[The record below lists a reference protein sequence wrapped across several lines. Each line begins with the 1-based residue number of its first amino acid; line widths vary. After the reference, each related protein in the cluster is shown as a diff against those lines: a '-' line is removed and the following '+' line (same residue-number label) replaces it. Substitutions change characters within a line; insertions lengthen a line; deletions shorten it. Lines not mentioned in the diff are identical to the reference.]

1 MRVFNFRLLLA
12 APVFPAHFRRRC
24 VAQENEQRDSK
35 RKGTNFFNA
44 FYKNKIKVQRETVLQ
59 EINRVKED
67 YAYYVTVK
75 KIADEAMKRCN
86 FGKVSLPAL
95 WSSHFA
101 TF

>member
-1 MRVFNFRLLLA
+1 MNSEIPKEKVPNFN
-12 APVFPAHFRRRC
+12 
-24 VAQENEQRDSK
+24 
-35 RKGTNFFNA
+35 NFFI
-44 FYKNKIKVQRETVLQ
+44 KIIFQEQRETVLQ

>member
-1 MRVFNFRLLLA
+1 LQLQFFQRIFDADAWLKKMNNEIPKEKVPNFNNLFIKKN
-12 APVFPAHFRRRC
+12 F
-24 VAQENEQRDSK
+24 QE
-35 RKGTNFFNA
+35 
-44 FYKNKIKVQRETVLQ
+44 QRETVLQ